1 MTKKMTIA
9 EAVLTVAEAVREV
22 KDAQQA
28 HQASQD
34 AFTQTVNEALAQVIS
49 RDEVA
54 LMIKEAELD
63 DVTHEDVQ
71 QAILAAVADKS
82 ASEAVNEANAAQ
94 DAAIAT
100 LISQLEDITKQLAA
114 KANTSHTHPMSQIT
128 GLNQALVERVTRT
141 DMIDQINT
149 LAATQTQSVDL
160 KSHKIVQQTTML
172 STAHGLIP
180 TYTAHPITFTPKT
193 GNFISISGASA
204 TVEVNRFITAD
215 ETGDYALNSGWVI
228 DHGRGRMA
236 GNRLTVYEAGEI
248 RLTHPQLNS
257 TLIITAKA
265 LTKADAAQ
273 QYLDGITPKESYG
286 NWNYGADAGLLEFA
300 KDEIDSVFWRVDS
313 SSSLFLFNH
322 IHTATRSGDMS
333 MADVLAQVNHFTDYH
348 LFTHI
353 DGSETTGSPLKEF
366 GFVLKDGTRLSRS
379 FS

>member
-34 AFTQTVNEALAQVIS
+34 TFTQTVNEALAQVIS
-49 RDEVA
+49 REEVA

-94 DAAIAT
+94 DAAIAA
-100 LISQLEDITKQLAA
+100 LISQLEAITEQLAA
-114 KANTSHTHPMSQIT
+114 KANTTHTHPMSQIT
-128 GLNQALVERVTRT
+128 GLNQALADRVTRT
-141 DMIDQINT
+141 DMIGQINT

-180 TYTAHPITFTPKT
+180 TYTAYPITFTPKT
-193 GNFISISGASA
+193 GNFISVTGASV
-204 TVEVNRFITAD
+204 TVDVNRFITAD
-215 ETGDYALNSGWVI
+215 EAGDYALNSGWAI

-236 GNRLTVYEAGEI
+236 GGQLTVTEAGEI
-248 RLTHPQLNS
+248 RLTHPQLNEALS
-257 TLIITAKA
+257 ITAKA

-273 QYLDGITPKESYG
+273 QYLDGITPQDSYG
-286 NWNYGADAGLLEFA
+286 SWSYGADAGLLNFA
-300 KDEIDSVFWRVDS
+300 KDEIDSVFWHVDS
-313 SSSLFLFNH
+313 PSSLYLFNH
-322 IHTATRSGDMS
+322 IFVVAGSGNMS
-333 MADVLAQVNHFTDYH
+333 MDHVLAQVNHFTDYY
-348 LFTHI
+348 LFTYI

-379 FS
+379 FG

>member
-273 QYLDGITPKESYG
+273 QYLDGITPEESYG

-300 KDEIDSVFWRVDS
+300 KDEIDSVFWYVDS
-313 SSSLFLFNH
+313 PSSLFLFNQVH
-322 IHTATRSGDMS
+322 VDHESRNMS
-333 MADVLAQVNHFTDYH
+333 MAGVLAQVNHFTDYH